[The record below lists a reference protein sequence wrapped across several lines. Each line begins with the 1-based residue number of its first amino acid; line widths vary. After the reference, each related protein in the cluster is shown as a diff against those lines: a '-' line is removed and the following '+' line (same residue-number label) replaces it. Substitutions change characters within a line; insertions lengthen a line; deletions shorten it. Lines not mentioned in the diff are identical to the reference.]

1 VTTAPGGDLVIV
13 GAGGFGRETVEA
25 VRAMNASGASWRL
38 LGYLDDDP
46 SLTGT
51 KLDGVP
57 VLAGIAEAANMPNAS
72 FVISTG
78 RPDNYWSR
86 PQIVKR
92 LNVSGDRYATIVHPA
107 AAISTSSR
115 IGPGSVLLA
124 CSVLTAAVQIG
135 EHVVVMPHVTLT
147 HDDIVDD
154 FATLASGAAVGGRVH
169 IGQCAYVGSG
179 ARIREDR
186 TVGDYALVG
195 MGAVVTVDV
204 PARQVWAG
212 VPARH
217 LRSADVG
224 IPGDRRASL
233 AT

>member
-1 VTTAPGGDLVIV
+1 VTTAPGGDLVVV

-25 VRAMNASGASWRL
+25 VRAMTSNGAAWRL

-51 KLDGVP
+51 TIDGVP
-57 VLAGIAEAANMPNAS
+57 ILAGIAEAANLPNAS

-78 RPDNYWSR
+78 RPDNYRSR
-86 PQIVKR
+86 LQIVER
-92 LNVSGDRYATIVHPA
+92 LNFAVDRYATIIHPA

-124 CSVLTAAVQIG
+124 CTVLTAAVQIG
-135 EHVVVMPHVTLT
+135 AHVVVMPHVTLT
-147 HDDIVDD
+147 HDDIVED
-154 FATLASGAAVGGRVH
+154 FATLASGAAAGGRVR
-169 IGQCAYVGSG
+169 IGRCAYIGSG
-179 ARIREDR
+179 ALIREGR
-186 TVGDYALVG
+186 TVGDYSLIG

-204 PARQVWAG
+204 PPRQVWTG

-217 LRSADVG
+217 LRNVD
-224 IPGDRRASL
+224 L
-233 AT
+233 